1 MTKKW
6 IGAWVGED
14 VWVFV
19 LFVVVFACFFP
30 PKYINSLDRRLQ
42 IFLEV

>member
-1 MTKKW
+1 MTEKW

-19 LFVVVFACFFP
+19 LFVVVVACFFFQSTL
-30 PKYINSLDRRLQ
+30 IL
-42 IFLEV
+42 

>member
-1 MTKKW
+1 MTEKW

-14 VWVFV
+14 VRVFV
-19 LFVVVFACFFP
+19 LFVVVFFP
-30 PKYINSLDRRLQ
+30 EYINSLDRRLQ